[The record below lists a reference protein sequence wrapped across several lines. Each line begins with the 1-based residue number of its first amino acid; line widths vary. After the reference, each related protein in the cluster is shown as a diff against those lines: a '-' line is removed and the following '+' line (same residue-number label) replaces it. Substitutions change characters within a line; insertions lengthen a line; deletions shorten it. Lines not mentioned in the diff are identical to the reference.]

1 MPARAQGGK
10 GRDRLA
16 RCSLSGLQY
25 CVAIRDKLLGNSRA
39 RTHCITRCAIFLH
52 YRHLAGTTGHHRL
65 RLGTTGLATF
75 LSLEGVRSAGR
86 VSQATYASRGGF
98 GRARKSV
105 PLLAGL
111 SNRHRADV
119 RRDWK
124 SRSSRCFGSSF
135 VRRSVATTIPCRRG
149 AG

>member
-52 YRHLAGTTGHHRL
+52 YRHWRGPPVTIGFA
-65 RLGTTGLATF
+65 LGPQ
-75 LSLEGVRSAGR
+75 
-86 VSQATYASRGGF
+86 VSQRF
-98 GRARKSV
+98 GA
-105 PLLAGL
+105 
-111 SNRHRADV
+111 
-119 RRDWK
+119 
-124 SRSSRCFGSSF
+124 
-135 VRRSVATTIPCRRG
+135 
-149 AG
+149 

>member
-25 CVAIRDKLLGNSRA
+25 RVAIRDKLLGNSRE
-39 RTHCITRCAIFLH
+39 RTHCFTRCAIFLH

-75 LSLEGVRSAGR
+75 SELRGR
-86 VSQATYASRGGF
+86 
-98 GRARKSV
+98 
-105 PLLAGL
+105 
-111 SNRHRADV
+111 
-119 RRDWK
+119 
-124 SRSSRCFGSSF
+124 
-135 VRRSVATTIPCRRG
+135 
-149 AG
+149 